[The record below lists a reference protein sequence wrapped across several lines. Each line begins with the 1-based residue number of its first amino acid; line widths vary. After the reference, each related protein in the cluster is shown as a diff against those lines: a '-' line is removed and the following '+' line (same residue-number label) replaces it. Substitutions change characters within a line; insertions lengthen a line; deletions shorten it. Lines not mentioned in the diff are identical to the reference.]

1 MLKSE
6 YVFATHMEIMKSHFA
21 FFENHIK
28 PVFRKD
34 TNTTIGDTLIALAYP
49 QVILIGPAPYFV
61 DAVVN
66 VKKEGVEIEPDK
78 YPLYRFL
85 SENPKFC
92 QAIIESH
99 ADLLASFSA
108 WSI

>member
-1 MLKSE
+1 
-6 YVFATHMEIMKSHFA
+6 MKSHFS
-21 FFENHIK
+21 FFLNHFK
-28 PVFRKD
+28 PVFCTD
-34 TNTTIGDTLIALAYP
+34 IFFSFVYTLIALAYP

-61 DAVVN
+61 DAVVD

-108 WSI
+108 WSK